1 MAALF
6 NPAFCGV
13 VLYSAIDGF
22 TGQKRQGMHYA
33 LSFLVLPLVLHSP
46 TRELMPKTIATPF
59 HTWVNG
65 NSILRIGLA
74 ERVRAATPLTRESI
88 MFMISRQC
96 VILEGERL
104 SPGSKKP
111 KMSSARIAKVDDVR
125 WAVQAA
131 AMLGRLL
138 AGAGT
143 VATIYA
149 SVGITP

>member
-13 VLYSAIDGF
+13 LLYRATEGF

-33 LSFLVLPLVLHSP
+33 LSFLVLPLILHSP
-46 TRELMPKTIATPF
+46 TRELMPKTVATPF

-74 ERVRAATPLTRESI
+74 ERVRAATPVTRESI
-88 MFMISRQC
+88 IFMIARQC
-96 VILEGERL
+96 LTLHGERL
-104 SPGSKKP
+104 SLGPKKP
-111 KMSSARIAKVDDVR
+111 KMSSTRIAQVDDVR

-131 AMLGRLL
+131 AMLGKLL

-149 SVGITP
+149 SIGITP